1 MHELP
6 AVARGWQERL
16 KLILSVKTMSLLH
29 PQLIGKIM
37 LIGAVTWGTKKFQAV
52 PSGTIIMNILQ
63 SSDVEL
69 AEERL

>member
-1 MHELP
+1 
-6 AVARGWQERL
+6 
-16 KLILSVKTMSLLH
+16 MSLLH
-29 PQLIGKIM
+29 PHLIGKSM
-37 LIGAVTWGTKKFQAV
+37 LLGAVTWGTKKFQAV